1 MQAQSTFTRS
11 KKGSFGPV
19 MHSDF
24 IHAMKIIPSLQQFSD
39 KEATIN
45 IKHLS
50 Q

>member
-1 MQAQSTFTRS
+1 MQAQSMFTHS

-24 IHAMKIIPSLQQFSD
+24 IHEMEITPSLHQFSD
-39 KEATIN
+39 KEAIIN